1 MQDRACRRA
10 DGKTAGIG
18 NGMVHPDE
26 FHREIPDLHRIAG
39 LHRHQFGR
47 IVQIVLSQ
55 FVFNDSDGQLG
66 AENRRVDQLE
76 QIRNSAHMV
85 LVPVGD
91 ENTL

>member
-26 FHREIPDLHRIAG
+26 FHREIPDLHRVTC